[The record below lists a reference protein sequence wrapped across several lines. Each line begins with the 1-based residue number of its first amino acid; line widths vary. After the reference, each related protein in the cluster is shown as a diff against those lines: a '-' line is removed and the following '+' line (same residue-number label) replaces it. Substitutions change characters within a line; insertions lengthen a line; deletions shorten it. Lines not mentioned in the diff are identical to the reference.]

1 MKAKFKEKQVLA
13 TEGKISNTGS
23 LKRPILKLQ
32 VKAIKKN
39 MENL

>member
-1 MKAKFKEKQVLA
+1 
-13 TEGKISNTGS
+13 

-39 MENL
+39 MENLWINKLGIKQKS